1 MRDLLLTLLQRNEI
15 PVKSIGDSGD
25 GLSEV

>member
-1 MRDLLLTLLQRNEI
+1 MRICCITLLQRNEI